1 MRYDRRVDAKF
12 VRAFM
17 SPDEAFVVQ
26 LLKALETAGLEGV
39 IVGMTAAALQTLR
52 VRDALRESK

>member
-1 MRYDRRVDAKF
+1 
-12 VRAFM
+12 M

-39 IVGMTAAALQTLR
+39 IVGMTA
-52 VRDALRESK
+52 LRESK